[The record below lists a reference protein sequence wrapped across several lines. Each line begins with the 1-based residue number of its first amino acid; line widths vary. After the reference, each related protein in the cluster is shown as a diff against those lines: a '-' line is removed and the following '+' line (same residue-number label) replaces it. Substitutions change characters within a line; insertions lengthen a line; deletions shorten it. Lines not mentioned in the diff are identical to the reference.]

1 MSLSFLTHTH
11 THTHTTRQRSKMW
24 SHTLTPI
31 SLIKDHKDCP
41 LYRLLQTCRHA
52 DKLVAIRP
60 LVLKKKKKKSH
71 KSTFL

>member
-1 MSLSFLTHTH
+1 MSLSFSHTHTHHSPKIKDVVTHTH
-11 THTHTTRQRSKMW
+11 THTA
-24 SHTLTPI
+24 I

-60 LVLKKKKKKSH
+60 LVSKRKNH